1 MAVYAGQATDIGKRP
16 NNEDSIYYD
25 TVNGFFVV
33 ADGAGGLDSGE
44 VASNIVVTTIRDY
57 LASARASFRD
67 KINALLKAI
76 EDANLRIYQIASAK
90 KNTRMATTVTALLIG
105 PGKYFVAHVG
115 DSRAYLIRSGQI
127 KQITQDHSFVQ
138 QLVNSGIITPWE
150 ARTHERRNEITRVV
164 GHDPAVEIAT
174 FDGDFTENDV
184 MLLCSDG
191 LWGSVTDDE
200 ILSTV
205 FSSDSPQI
213 ACNKLIGSAI
223 SNYGSDNISAIL
235 IQGSPTISQQ
245 IPKIKPRVSKAT
257 SRKFLSKVTAI
268 VLGSLVITITIVIF
282 IFGHH
287 KKKFIYINTSPET
300 IDITYGNINHQPI
313 HTGDSIIKTVDETLT
328 FSQFGYQDTQ
338 IVVEKNIANELTI
351 RLDPVLV
358 AVNFK
363 VGKNTGIYINNQKI
377 IENYQLKFGKE
388 YDLRFVDP
396 SKGEIDTAIYI
407 NDTTVISFTPIFAPI
422 LKEHITPKLTKVKV
436 KVKEV
441 DLIITGWPKSYT
453 IDFDKD
459 ITGADIFINGQLR
472 GTVKPLKNGTRIE
485 GIPVGQKI
493 KIELKKNG
501 LLIARK
507 EATFDGYNLEPK
519 FYADDFKKE
528 K

>member
-57 LASARASFRD
+57 LASAKASFRD

-164 GHDPAVEIAT
+164 GHGPAVEIAM

-205 FSSDSPQI
+205 LSSNSPQI
-213 ACNKLIGSAI
+213 ACNNLIGSAI

-245 IPKIKPRVSKAT
+245 ISKIKPRVSKAT
-257 SRKFLSKVTAI
+257 SRKFLSKATAI
-268 VLGSLVITITIVIF
+268 GLGLFLAIMIAIF
-282 IFGHH
+282 IFRHPRT
-287 KKKFIYINTSPET
+287 KFIYINTSPES
-300 IDITYGNINHQPI
+300 IDITSGNINHQQI
-313 HTGDSIIKTVDETLT
+313 HTGDSIIKTVGETLGFT
-328 FSQFGYQDTQ
+328 AFGYQDMQ
-338 IVVEKNIANELTI
+338 IVVEKNIANELNI

-358 AVNFK
+358 TVNFK
-363 VGKNTGIYINNQKI
+363 VGKNTDILIDNRKI
-377 IENYQLKFGKE
+377 IENYDQLKFGKE

-407 NDTTVISFTPIFAPI
+407 NDISTISFAPI
-422 LKEHITPKLTKVKV
+422 FKEQPPTPSKVKV

-441 DLIITGWPKSYT
+441 DLIISGCKKNKT
-453 IDFDKD
+453 IDNL
-459 ITGADIFINGQLR
+459 ISGADIFINGQLK
-472 GTVKPLKNGTRIE
+472 GIVKPIIKGTRIE
-485 GIPVGQKI
+485 GIPVGKTI
-493 KIELKKNG
+493 IIELKKNG
-501 LLIARK
+501 HLIAQQK
-507 EATFDGYNLEPK
+507 KVEGGFDGFNPEPK
-519 FYADDFKKE
+519 YFADDFKKE